1 MAGPLEVQND
11 KSAGAPAV
19 MRGSE
24 ATSLGAKATSLVAHS
39 RNDAYS

>member
-24 ATSLGAKATSLVAHS
+24 GHKFGSEGHKFGSAFPE
-39 RNDAYS
+39 